1 MMLFISWNF
10 FKYVELPVV
19 NVAPS
24 LTYFDKP
31 SSDSI
36 DFETFTAN
44 EATKTLELEA
54 SLAVY
59 VVAILSFFGWVFV
72 VIFGGVGLVAL
83 PIDTINQFKHRPK
96 ARKSD

>member
-10 FKYVELPVV
+10 FKYVELPVL
-19 NVAPS
+19 NVTPS
-24 LTYFDKP
+24 LTYLDTP

-36 DFETFTAN
+36 DFETLTVN

-72 VIFGGVGLVAL
+72 VIFGGVGLVSL
-83 PIDTINQFKHRPK
+83 PIDTINQFRHRPK